1 MSADLKKCPASPSRL
16 HDVVRRYGTP
26 TYVYREA
33 VVRERI
39 ALLRT
44 QLEPL
49 PSRLFYAMK
58 ANAAPAL
65 LEIIREEGLGVD
77 VVSPA
82 ETELALRL
90 GFEPEVILFS
100 ANNMT
105 DEEMIW
111 SHGKGVL
118 PNIGELSRLEKF
130 GSAFPG
136 SKVCVRLNP
145 ATGGGHH
152 AHVVTGGARSKFGIP
167 VTELE
172 QVRKILHRYGLRLV
186 GLHQHIGSGIMSTSL
201 IWDAVRVLL
210 EAARSFASLSFLNLG
225 GGLGVPYRPG
235 ERPLD
240 LENFQRAIVDPL
252 RRFLSEHP
260 SEGLQIIF
268 EPGRYLVAEAGVL
281 LTRVNTLKIA
291 NGRRFAGTDTGM
303 SHLVRPAMYD
313 AYHHVINLSNPGGP
327 PLTYDVVGN
336 ICESGDYLARDR
348 AIAEIREGDLL
359 AVLDTGAYG
368 ISMASTYNLRPLP
381 AEVLLP
387 AAPEAAPRLLRRRL
401 SPSEFVDTFL
411 EAHQLPTNERS

>member
-1 MSADLKKCPASPSRL
+1 
-16 HDVVRRYGTP
+16 
-26 TYVYREA
+26 
-33 VVRERI
+33 
-39 ALLRT
+39 
-44 QLEPL
+44 
-49 PSRLFYAMK
+49 
-58 ANAAPAL
+58 
-65 LEIIREEGLGVD
+65 
-77 VVSPA
+77 
-82 ETELALRL
+82 
-90 GFEPEVILFS
+90 
-100 ANNMT
+100 
-105 DEEMIW
+105 
-111 SHGKGVL
+111 
-118 PNIGELSRLEKF
+118 
-130 GSAFPG
+130 
-136 SKVCVRLNP
+136 
-145 ATGGGHH
+145 
-152 AHVVTGGARSKFGIP
+152 
-167 VTELE
+167 
-172 QVRKILHRYGLRLV
+172 
-186 GLHQHIGSGIMSTSL
+186 MSTSL